1 MGITAEEIVSRIE
14 AGIEGTTSAVATDLG
29 GGNHWR
35 AEVVASGFEG
45 KTLVE
50 RHQMIYALFK
60 DKMLPR
66 DESIHALS
74 LKTVT
79 PAEAS

>member
-1 MGITAEEIVSRIE
+1 MTAEEIVARIE
-14 AGIEGTTSAVATDLG
+14 AGIPGSKAQATDLG

-35 AEVVASGFEG
+35 AEVVAAAFEG
-45 KTLVE
+45 KSLVE
-50 RHQMIYALFK
+50 RHQMIYALFR

-74 LKTVT
+74 LKTQT
-79 PAEAS
+79 PAEAGQA